1 MSNFFIG
8 LVDSTRRIEKS
19 QRDHNAGNQYFIE
32 KSSFQVFLP
41 EISKKSIFMKS
52 ENKSDA
58 YKVLKIILNILIM
71 ISENHP
77 PKMTLKN
84 SFSR

>member
-8 LVDSTRRIEKS
+8 FVDSTRRAKQKS
-19 QRDHNAGNQYFIE
+19 QRDHMPEINISKRNLRF
-32 KSSFQVFLP
+32 VFLP

-58 YKVLKIILNILIM
+58 YKVLKIM
-71 ISENHP
+71 
-77 PKMTLKN
+77 
-84 SFSR
+84 F